1 MVMNLQIL
9 YGKGEFSIKKELNLC
24 QEIICSEKDE
34 SKRWDV
40 TCLSSQIFGDRD
52 SHTFIQ
58 IVDSRGLVLEN
69 HMIT

>member
-1 MVMNLQIL
+1 MNLQIL
-9 YGKGEFSIKKELNLC
+9 YNQEEFSIKKELDLC
-24 QEIICSEKDE
+24 QEIIRAEKDK

-40 TCLSSQIFGDRD
+40 ACLDSKIFGDQD

-58 IVDSRGLVLEN
+58 IVDSGLVLEN